1 MSFIFPAALV
11 AFAPAAPAAPAKAQD
26 LLIVPQRE
34 HYPAEALA
42 AKIEGDVP
50 IMLQIAA
57 DGSLRC
63 TIRDK
68 SAPKALQRPSCLLVV
83 QRWPY
88 GPNIDSKGAAK
99 PTTVPMLVYW
109 RIPDPAKE
117 ARTDYGGAVP
127 IAPARWITNDDYPAE
142 AIRKNVD
149 GDVVISFDVSET
161 GKFMNCAVIAQDS
174 SLLAAACPAI
184 SKRAVLLP
192 AIDAAGVR
200 RPTKGH
206 VTVRFE
212 M

>member
-1 MSFIFPAALV
+1 MSFLFSAALV
-11 AFAPAAPAAPAKAQD
+11 AFTPVAPAQKAQD

-88 GPNIDSKGAAK
+88 GPNIDSKGVAK

-109 RIPDPAKE
+109 RIPDPAKK

-127 IAPARWITNDDYPAE
+127 IAPARWIRNDDYPVA
-142 AIRKNVD
+142 AIRKNV
-149 GDVVISFDVSET
+149 GGEVVISFDVSET
-161 GKFMNCAVIAQDS
+161 GKFTNCAVTAQDS
-174 SLLAAACPAI
+174 SLLTAACPAI
-184 SKRAVLLP
+184 SKRAILLP

-206 VTVRFE
+206 MTVRFE
-212 M
+212 MPQ